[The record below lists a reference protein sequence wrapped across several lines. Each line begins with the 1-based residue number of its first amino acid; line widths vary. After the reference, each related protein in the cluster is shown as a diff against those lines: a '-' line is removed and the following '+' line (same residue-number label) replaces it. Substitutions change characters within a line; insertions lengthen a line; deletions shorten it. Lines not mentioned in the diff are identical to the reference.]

1 MILTGKSIEE
11 FVSSGDISISP
22 FSPKHVTT
30 NSYDLTLGNKFIRY
44 TEKIMDPK
52 RENQH
57 DVIEC
62 GPEGI
67 MLHKGDFL
75 LAHSVE
81 KLGSKKYV
89 PIIHAKS
96 SIARMG
102 LFVHVTADLID
113 IGSFGC
119 VTFQLHSTLPIR
131 LFPGMKIGQVTFWKP
146 LGEIILYD
154 GKYQGSEGPRAS
166 MAYSDFNR

>member
-11 FVSSGDISISP
+11 FVRNGDISISP
-22 FSPKHVTT
+22 FSSNNITT
-30 NSYDLTLGNKFIRY
+30 NSYDITLGSLFIRY
-44 TEKIMDPK
+44 HNEVLDPRK
-52 RENQH
+52 ENGH
-57 DVIEC
+57 DIIEC

-67 MLHKGDFL
+67 FLGKGDFL
-75 LAHSVE
+75 LGHSVE
-81 KLGSKKYV
+81 KLGSSKYV

-96 SIARMG
+96 GIARLG

-146 LGEIILYD
+146 LGEIIPYN
-154 GKYQGSEGPRAS
+154 GKYQGSEGPRVS
-166 MAYSDFNR
+166 MAYSDFK

>member
-1 MILTGKSIEE
+1 MILTGKSIEAC
-11 FVSSGDISISP
+11 VKTGDIVISP
-22 FSPKHVTT
+22 FTEESITT
-30 NSYDLTLGNKFIRY
+30 NSYDLTLGNTFIRY
-44 TEKIMDPK
+44 NEEIIDPK
-52 RENQH
+52 KNNRHE
-57 DVIEC
+57 VIDC

-67 MLHKGDFL
+67 MLGKGDFL

-81 KLGSKKYV
+81 KIGSNKYV

-96 SIARMG
+96 SIARLG

-146 LGEIILYD
+146 LGDIVPYD
-154 GKYQGSEGPRAS
+154 GKYQGSDGPRVS
-166 MAYSDFNR
+166 MAYVDFKQ